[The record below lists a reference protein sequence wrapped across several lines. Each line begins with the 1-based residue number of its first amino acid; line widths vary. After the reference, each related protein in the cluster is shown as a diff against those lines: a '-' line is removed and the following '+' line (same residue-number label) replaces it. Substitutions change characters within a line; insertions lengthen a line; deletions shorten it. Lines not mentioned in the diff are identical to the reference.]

1 VSPDRSAPTRRQ
13 RLAGFSELFS
23 PSDLP
28 AAQALLADH
37 RPWHAVVTS
46 RLGRNPLARR
56 IEIATL
62 YRWTEQAVANGAIP
76 LATLGTAA
84 HPWVIRACELLGV
97 TPIELLLEGDTI
109 NSADSR
115 ADASSHPAA
124 TSPRRLVVRPPAPVW
139 NRDRLAYLLADRL
152 DVVSIRKN
160 GANHP
165 LLLERLREDT
175 DGSVR
180 VLVPVEPWGQESS
193 PANQRL
199 IEALIAAGAVGYCWG
214 WETPNPGAG
223 DDEDSASVFDAGE
236 LKGSED
242 SASTSTSTS
251 RSTSRSTST
260 NAGRSAN
267 ANAGTNAETD
277 FDDSLAARSLL
288 ENPGR
293 WLIHCTR
300 GRQGAWPG
308 ESESQFR
315 DWLLLTVP
323 HPVDLSPLATLRR
336 IVGQRHLIGGGPT
349 IRAGQPVIC
358 FSAAPLLD
366 FVAQR
371 TFRSH
376 LGRWDAEPY
385 GLAISRTAAK
395 RLGARPVIYVDPT
408 TDPAIAE
415 RSRWRLQPRGT
426 TFDWSR
432 EREWRLRG
440 DLDLRHLASD
450 QAIVFVAR
458 RQELSH
464 FADSPWPVIA
474 LDSLHPLSS
483 AVALPQS

>member
-1 VSPDRSAPTRRQ
+1 MSTDRSTPTRRQ
-13 RLAGFSELFS
+13 RFAGFTELFS

-28 AAQALLADH
+28 VAQALLADH
-37 RPWHAVVTS
+37 HPWHAVVTS

-76 LATLGTAA
+76 LATVGTAA
-84 HPWVIRACELLGV
+84 HPWVVRACELLGV
-97 TPIELLLEGDTI
+97 TPIELLIEGDSVT
-109 NSADSR
+109 SANFR
-115 ADASSHPAA
+115 ADASARPA
-124 TSPRRLVVRPPAPVW
+124 TTLPRRLVVRLPDRGW

-165 LLLERLREDT
+165 LLLERLREQT

-199 IEALIAAGAVGYCWG
+199 IETLIADGAVGYCWG
-214 WETPNPGAG
+214 WETPDHASG
-223 DDEDSASVFDAGE
+223 DDEDTAREFDAGE
-236 LKGSED
+236 LIGGED

-251 RSTSRSTST
+251 T
-260 NAGRSAN
+260 NAGT
-267 ANAGTNAETD
+267 GVDEM
-277 FDDSLAARSLL
+277 LAARALL
-288 ENPGR
+288 ENPAR

-323 HPVDLSPLATLRR
+323 QPVDLSPLATLRR

-358 FSAAPLLD
+358 FSAAPLLE
-366 FVAQR
+366 FISQR

-385 GLAISRTAAK
+385 GIAVSRTAAK
-395 RLGARPVIYVDPT
+395 RLGARPVIYIDPE
-408 TDPAIAE
+408 TDPPTAE

-440 DLDLRHLASD
+440 DLDLRQLTSD

-464 FADSPWPVIA
+464 FADAPWPVVA
-474 LDSLHPLSS
+474 LDSLHQLAS
-483 AVALPQS
+483 AVASPQS

>member
-1 VSPDRSAPTRRQ
+1 MSPDLSAPTRRQ
-13 RLAGFSELFS
+13 RIADFVELVRPADS
-23 PSDLP
+23 P

-56 IEIATL
+56 VEIATL
-62 YRWTEQAVANGAIP
+62 YRWTEQAVASGAIP

-84 HPWVIRACELLGV
+84 HPWVMRACELLGV
-97 TPIELLLEGDTI
+97 TPIELLLEGDAAAA
-109 NSADSR
+109 SAANR
-115 ADASSHPAA
+115 ADTSVA
-124 TSPRRLVVRPPAPVW
+124 TSLDAGASLRDAVATPCRIVVRPPDDGW
-139 NRDRLAYLLADRL
+139 TRDRLAYLLADRL

-175 DGSVR
+175 SGSVR

-214 WETPNPGAG
+214 REMPEEDLATDEHAADEHTEEELANDVYA
-223 DDEDSASVFDAGE
+223 DDEQRENAFAATDADAAS
-236 LKGSED
+236 S
-242 SASTSTSTS
+242 S
-251 RSTSRSTST
+251 
-260 NAGRSAN
+260 
-267 ANAGTNAETD
+267 
-277 FDDSLAARSLL
+277 SLAAKSLL
-288 ENPGR
+288 ENPAR

-315 DWLLLTVP
+315 DWLLLTAP
-323 HPVDLSPLATLRR
+323 HPVDLAPLATLRR

-358 FSAAPLLD
+358 FSAVPLLE
-366 FVAQR
+366 VVSRR

-385 GLAISRTAAK
+385 GIAISRPAAK
-395 RLGARPVIYVDPT
+395 RLGARPVIYVQDT
-408 TDPAIAE
+408 TEPAIAQ

-426 TFDWSR
+426 TYDWSR

-440 DLDLRHLASD
+440 DLDLRHFARD

-458 RQELSH
+458 RQELHH
-464 FADSPWPVIA
+464 FADSPWPVVAIE
-474 LDSLHPLSS
+474 SLRQQTA
-483 AVALPQS
+483 AVRP

>member
-1 VSPDRSAPTRRQ
+1 MSPDLSAPTRRQ
-13 RLAGFSELFS
+13 RIADFVELVRPADS
-23 PSDLP
+23 P
-28 AAQALLADH
+28 AAQALFADQ

-56 IEIATL
+56 VEIATL
-62 YRWTEQAVANGAIP
+62 YRWTEQAVASGAIP

-84 HPWVIRACELLGV
+84 HPWVMRACELLGV
-97 TPIELLLEGDTI
+97 TPIELQLED
-109 NSADSR
+109 
-115 ADASSHPAA
+115 DAAA
-124 TSPRRLVVRPPAPVW
+124 TSMVNSSGTSVGTSLRASALPDDAAASPYRIVIRPPDRGW
-139 NRDRLAYLLADRL
+139 TRDRLAYLLADRL

-165 LLLERLREDT
+165 LLLERLREDRS
-175 DGSVR
+175 GSVR

-214 WETPNPGAG
+214 PEMPGEDLATDEHADNEHANNEHAEEELANEVDA
-223 DDEDSASVFDAGE
+223 DDEQRENAFAATDADAAS
-236 LKGSED
+236 S
-242 SASTSTSTS
+242 S
-251 RSTSRSTST
+251 
-260 NAGRSAN
+260 
-267 ANAGTNAETD
+267 
-277 FDDSLAARSLL
+277 SLMAKSLL
-288 ENPGR
+288 ENPAR

-315 DWLLLTVP
+315 DWLLLTAP

-358 FSAAPLLD
+358 FSAVPLLE
-366 FVAQR
+366 VISQR

-376 LGRWDAEPY
+376 VGRWDAEPY
-385 GLAISRTAAK
+385 GIAISRPAAK
-395 RLGARPVIYVDPT
+395 RLGARPVIYVEDT
-408 TDPAIAE
+408 TEPAIAQ
-415 RSRWRLQPRGT
+415 RCRWRLQPRGT
-426 TFDWSR
+426 TYDWSR

-440 DLDLRHLASD
+440 DLDLRHFTRD

-458 RQELSH
+458 RQELHH
-464 FADSPWPVIA
+464 FADSPWPVVAIE
-474 LDSLHPLSS
+474 SLRQQTA
-483 AVALPQS
+483 AVRP

>member
-1 VSPDRSAPTRRQ
+1 MSPDRSAPTRRQ
-13 RLAGFSELFS
+13 RLAGFLELVS

-28 AAQALLADH
+28 GAQALLADH

-62 YRWTEQAVANGAIP
+62 YRWTEQAVAHGAIP

-84 HPWVIRACELLGV
+84 HPWVTRACELLGV
-97 TPIELLLEGDTI
+97 TPIELALEGDAIAT
-109 NSADSR
+109 ASR
-115 ADASSHPAA
+115 AEASSHPAA
-124 TSPRRLVVRPPAPVW
+124 PCTRRIVLRPPEHGW
-139 NRDRLAYLLADRL
+139 SRDRLAYLLADRL

-165 LLLERLREDT
+165 LLLDRLREDPS
-175 DGSVR
+175 GSVR

-199 IEALIAAGAVGYCWG
+199 IETLIAAGAVGYCWG
-214 WETPNPGAG
+214 WEPPDHDSG
-223 DDEDSASVFDAGE
+223 DDEGTAEERDADGLIGDEPIGGEDSASRSTSAIG
-236 LKGSED
+236 

-251 RSTSRSTST
+251 T
-260 NAGRSAN
+260 
-267 ANAGTNAETD
+267 GTGC
-277 FDDSLAARSLL
+277 DDSLAARALL
-288 ENPGR
+288 ENPAR

-315 DWLLLTVP
+315 DWLLLSVP

-349 IRAGQPVIC
+349 LRAGQPVIC
-358 FSAAPLLD
+358 FSAAPLLE
-366 FVAQR
+366 FVSQR
-371 TFRSH
+371 SFRSH

-385 GLAISRTAAK
+385 GLAISRAAAK
-395 RLGARPVIYVDPT
+395 RLGARPVIYTDPA

-440 DLDLRHLASD
+440 DLDLRQLAGD

-458 RQELSH
+458 RQELAH
-464 FADSPWPVIA
+464 FADSPWPVVA
-474 LDSLHPLSS
+474 LDSLRRLAATAAPHR
-483 AVALPQS
+483 QSVPPAKP